1 MKRPTLFKKILWAM
15 LLIAL
20 VPLLASSLIL
30 ALNLG
35 SIREKLSAE
44 TAAIADRQTAE
55 ALRLQAE
62 QVARDVADLLRD
74 CEGDLRLL
82 ATLPRSPHV
91 LKSFYDNRKGIV
103 WQRSAGGDSR
113 LGEQGWISRY
123 RSLALIDASGNE
135 TFVIREGRILPQAEL
150 RNVADQRN
158 TEFRSEDYF
167 RRTRALRPGE
177 IHVTHLTGFHVTKD
191 EQLAGASEPE
201 EAIAGSEYEGV
212 IRFATPIFDAGGR
225 FAGIA
230 LLSLDHRLLM
240 EFTRH
245 ISPGTGHSVLFP
257 SYKSGNYAFMFDDE
271 GWIITHPKFWDI
283 RGVDR
288 EGRPVPPYT
297 ERSSPEDVE
306 RGRIPF
312 NLDHAGFI
320 HGNYPVVARM
330 VRGRESGYVD
340 ITNVGGAKKLMAY
353 APVLYDSGDYRR
365 HGIFGGVTI
374 GFQADQ
380 FRETARA
387 GVSLMNRQL
396 RKHLR
401 LSASI
406 IAVTSVFVLIF
417 AWLLSR
423 GITRPLALLTQG
435 ARKLA
440 DGQTGERVTVTSA
453 DEIGELAADF
463 NRMAEEL
470 EQRKQSLLDTLGELR
485 ASRREI
491 MAERNFKESILESIS
506 SAILTFSP
514 DGLLTS
520 INGTGRNM
528 LGRRADIGIHYG
540 ELLAGWDGITERI
553 AVALATGNNYGRRPL
568 VTEHNGLTR
577 HYDVGIFPIGGETSG
592 ITVTIRDETEKE
604 RLREEMTRMDRFASL
619 GKVSAGI
626 AHEVRNPLTGISLLL
641 DDLHDRATGDPESQA
656 LMRKAL
662 AEIERV
668 ERLIVALLNF
678 AAPPKADF
686 REGDLNRVAQDTVL
700 LMRRECE
707 RQGVA
712 LTLTAGEVPPLRFDI
727 EKVKQALLNLVKNA
741 LEAMHEGGEIRI
753 ETSVEAGSA
762 IINVSDTGPGIPS
775 DDLPLIFEPFF
786 TRKGAGTGLGLSITQ
801 RIIEEHHGRIEVRS
815 RPGEG
820 TNFII
825 HLPLQT
831 GTECA

>member
-1 MKRPTLFKKILWAM
+1 MRRPTLFKKILGAV

-35 SIREKLSAE
+35 SIREKLSSE

-62 QVARDVADLLRD
+62 QVARDVADMLRD

-82 ATLPRSPHV
+82 ATLPRNPQV
-91 LKSFYDNRKGIV
+91 LKSFYDNRQGLV
-103 WQRSAGGDSR
+103 WQRRAGGDSR
-113 LGEQGWISRY
+113 QGEQRWISRY
-123 RSLALIDASGNE
+123 RSLAFIDASGNE
-135 TFVIREGRILPQAEL
+135 TFVIREGRILPRNEL
-150 RNVADQRN
+150 RNVSNPRN
-158 TEFRSEDYF
+158 TEFRSEDF
-167 RRTRALRPGE
+167 FPRTKALRPGE
-177 IHVTHLTGFHVTKD
+177 IHVTHLTGFHVAKD
-191 EQLAGASEPE
+191 EQLAGAREPE
-201 EAIAGSEYEGV
+201 ETVAGREYQGV
-212 IRFATPIFDAGGR
+212 IRFSMPMFDAASR
-225 FAGIA
+225 FGGIA
-230 LLSLDHRLLM
+230 ILSLDHRHLM
-240 EFTRH
+240 EFTQH

-257 SYKSGNYAFMFDDE
+257 SYKSGNYAFLFDDE

-283 RGVDR
+283 RGLDR
-288 EGRPVPPYT
+288 EGRPVPPYS
-297 ERSSPEDVE
+297 ERSSPEEVE
-306 RGRIPF
+306 KGRIPF
-312 NLDHAGFI
+312 NLDHAGFV
-320 HGNYPVVARM
+320 HPNYPVVAHQ
-330 VRGRESGYVD
+330 VRGRDSGYVD

-353 APVLYDSGDYRR
+353 APILYDSGDYRR

-387 GVSLMNRQL
+387 GVSLMSRQL
-396 RKHLR
+396 RNHLR
-401 LSASI
+401 LSAAI
-406 IAVTSVFVLIF
+406 IAITSVFVLIF

-435 ARKLA
+435 ARKIA
-440 DGQTGERVTVTSA
+440 DGETGERVEIASA

-506 SAILTFSP
+506 SAILTLSP

-520 INGTGRNM
+520 INATGRQM
-528 LGRRADIGIHYG
+528 LGRRAGIGIHYG
-540 ELLAGWDGITERI
+540 ELLPGWDGITERI
-553 AVALATGNNYGRRPL
+553 AAALGGASDYGRRPL
-568 VTEHNGLTR
+568 VVDHDGQTR
-577 HYDVGIFPIGGETSG
+577 HYDAGIFPIAGETSG

-604 RLREEMTRMDRFASL
+604 RLREEMVRLDRFASL

-626 AHEVRNPLTGISLLL
+626 AHEVRNPLTGVSLLL
-641 DDLHDRATGDPESQA
+641 DDLHDRATGDPDSQV

-668 ERLIVALLNF
+668 ERLVAGLLNF

-686 REGDLNRVAQDTVL
+686 REGDLNMVAQDTVL

-707 RQGVA
+707 RHGV
-712 LTLTAGEVPPLRFDI
+712 TLAFAPGEVPASRFDI
-727 EKVKQALLNLVKNA
+727 EKVKQALMNLVKNA
-741 LEAMHEGGEIRI
+741 LEAMGEGGEIRI
-753 ETSVEAGSA
+753 ETAVEAGSA
-762 IINVSDTGPGIPS
+762 IISVSDTGPGIPP
-775 DDLPLIFEPFF
+775 DDIPLIFEPFF

-801 RIIEEHHGRIEVRS
+801 RVIEEHHGRIEVQS

-820 TNFII
+820 TRFVI
-825 HLPLQT
+825 HLPISSS
-831 GTECA
+831 E